1 MKGSEARK
9 PGLKS
14 SDVLVTRLAWLL
26 SKLRLWVLVGT
37 VLAICAGAIFHS
49 AESVIVEL
57 ALPNRR

>member
-37 VLAICAGAIFHS
+37 VLAICAGVYAIAWS
-49 AESVIVEL
+49 MKR
-57 ALPNRR
+57 N